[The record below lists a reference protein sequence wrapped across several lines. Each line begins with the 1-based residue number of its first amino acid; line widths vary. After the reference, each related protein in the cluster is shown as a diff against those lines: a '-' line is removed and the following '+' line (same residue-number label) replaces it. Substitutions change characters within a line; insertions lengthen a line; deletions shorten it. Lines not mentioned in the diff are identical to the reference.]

1 MVYLPSSAQ
10 QNSRGNKGYSKLSF
24 SMVYHGALTNWST
37 IMKKTVYTLALTLF
51 ASMPSFANIIVDME
65 GVDEKDYVYDLHKC
79 EEMAGQVQK
88 QQASGGAISGAAK
101 GAALGSAGVAIAGG
115 SGTEGAKKG
124 AAVGLAAGVLGRG
137 RANRENTEQYK
148 QDQQSVIKNCMA
160 NRGYVVLN

>member
-1 MVYLPSSAQ
+1 
-10 QNSRGNKGYSKLSF
+10 
-24 SMVYHGALTNWST
+24 
-37 IMKKTVYTLALTLF
+37 MKKTVYTLALTLF

-137 RANRENTEQYK
+137 RANRDNTEQYK
-148 QDQQSVIKNCMA
+148 QDQQSVIKNCMT